1 MAIRNIEQPNII
13 IIDNELRLRK
23 AREEEWKVA
32 LPWYENPKVLY
43 YSEGLIQ
50 GIYDMEIV
58 NRMYGYLS
66 SIGELYFIEI
76 LEKDTWIP
84 IGDITLSEKNMPI
97 IIGDEKYWGRGIGKK
112 SVLALIDR
120 AKSIKLDKIQIPT
133 IYKYNERSKNLFI
146 SIGFIKVK
154 EDENSEFYELKL

>member
-1 MAIRNIEQPNII
+1 MAIRNIEQPNVI

-32 LPWYENPKVLY
+32 LSWYENPKALY

-50 GIYDMEIV
+50 EIYDMEII
-58 NRMYGYLS
+58 NRMYSYLS

-76 LEKDTWIP
+76 LEKDTWTP
-84 IGDITLSEKNMPI
+84 IGDITLSEENMPI

-112 SVLALIDR
+112 SVLALINR
-120 AKSIKLDKIQIPT
+120 AESIKLDKIHIPT

-154 EDENSEFYELKL
+154 EDEDSESYELKL